1 MIINENG
8 FQSDSFTE
16 ILESISNQ
24 LKAIYGQDIDL
35 SQDTPDGQFVA
46 IDAKVISDL
55 QDLALYVY
63 NSFDPDFAQGVQ
75 LDRLLKLLARTRIPA
90 KKSSL
95 DVNIT
100 TTETL
105 TLDSDY
111 TITDDLGQNWIIQN
125 SQEIPTGTTLVTFL
139 SENYGAISL
148 DANSTFEQVTIIPQI
163 TNLDNPSAAV
173 VGRDEE
179 TDQQLK
185 TRRNRILEVN
195 AYSTIGGIVGKI
207 LTLDNVDDCIAY
219 ENKTNVYDATLDLNG
234 NTYWLIVKGGDVSQ
248 IIETIAKYKTGG
260 ADTKGSVTGTYTEE
274 FVRSNGTI
282 RYHIHKMSF
291 DRPTQTEIYI
301 NVDVSKRN
309 PTDTIDTQAIKN
321 VLTALDF
328 NIAQNLT
335 VTEMYS
341 YIYQAGTNFIANNL
355 ELSKDNITFT
365 SSLLE
370 ADYDEEFI
378 ITDANITITEV

>member
-1 MIINENG
+1 MIINEKG
-8 FQSDSFTE
+8 FQADSFTD
-16 ILESISNQ
+16 ILESLSNQ

-35 SQDTPDGQFVA
+35 SQDTPDGQYVA
-46 IDAKVISDL
+46 IDAKIISDL

-100 TTETL
+100 VGETV

-125 SQEIPTGTTLVTFL
+125 SQDVLTGTTLVTFL
-139 SENYGAISL
+139 SEDYGSISL
-148 DANSTFEQVTIIPQI
+148 DSNSTFEQVTIIPQV
-163 TNLDNPSAAV
+163 TNLDNPSPAV

-185 TRRNRILEVN
+185 TRRNRILEIN
-195 AYSTIGGIVGKI
+195 SFSTIGGIVGKI
-207 LTLDNVDDCIAY
+207 LALDNVDDCIAY
-219 ENKTNVYDATLDLNG
+219 ENKTNVYDPILDLNG

-260 ADTKGSVTGTYTEE
+260 ADTKGSVTGTYTET
-274 FVRSNGTI
+274 FTRSNGTT
-282 RYHIHKMSF
+282 RQYIHEMSF

-301 NVDVSKRN
+301 TLDVTKRN
-309 PTDTIDTQAIKN
+309 ATDVIDTQAIKN

-335 VTEMYS
+335 VTELYS
-341 YIYQAGTNFIANNL
+341 YVYQAGNNFIANNL
-355 ELSKDNITFT
+355 QLSKDNITYT
-365 SSLLE
+365 STLLT
-370 ADYDEEFI
+370 ADYAEEFI
-378 ITDANITITEV
+378 ITDANITINEV